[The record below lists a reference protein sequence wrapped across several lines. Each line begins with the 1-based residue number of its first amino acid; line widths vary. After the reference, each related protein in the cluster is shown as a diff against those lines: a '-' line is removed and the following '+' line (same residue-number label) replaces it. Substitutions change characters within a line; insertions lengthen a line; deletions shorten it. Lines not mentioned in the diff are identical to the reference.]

1 MGFGSELWD
10 NFGACVDRTEEG
22 LQALK
27 IAEEFFR
34 KVRGKQSCIL
44 LGGGLGGSGW
54 PVGGYFYFVLCDVG
68 AVERS
73 NSLVSAVSCGARGV
87 VLSAGLGCGND
98 WCAFF

>member
-44 LGGGLGGSGW
+44 LGGGLGGSGR
-54 PVGGYFYFVLCDVG
+54 PVGGYFYFCVMLGQWSGPTLWSRPCP
-68 AVERS
+68 A
-73 NSLVSAVSCGARGV
+73 APGV
-87 VLSAGLGCGND
+87 
-98 WCAFF
+98 WF